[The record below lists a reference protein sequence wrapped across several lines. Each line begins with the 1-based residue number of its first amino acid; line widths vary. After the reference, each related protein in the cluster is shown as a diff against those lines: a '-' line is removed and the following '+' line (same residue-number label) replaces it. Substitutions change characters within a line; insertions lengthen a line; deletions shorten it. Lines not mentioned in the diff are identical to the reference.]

1 MDGYT
6 VGALARLG
14 RVSVRTLHHYDDVGL
29 LRPSARTAAGYRV
42 YDDADLDRLR
52 QILVYR
58 TLGFALDDIARMLA
72 DPGATTDDHLRRQH
86 RLLREQITRDTELVA
101 AIEKEMEARQMG
113 ISLTPEERF
122 EVFGDDYREDWQDE
136 AHQRWGETDAWQTS
150 QRRAAAY
157 TTEDWLRIRAEAE
170 AIAQG
175 FADAL
180 RDGVPADDARPIALA
195 EAHRQ
200 HITRWFYDC
209 SREMH
214 RCLGEM
220 YVADE
225 RFRAHYDRRL
235 PGLAE
240 YVSAAVVASA
250 DRE

>member
-86 RLLREQITRDTELVA
+86 RLLRERITRDTELVA

-157 TTEDWLRIRAEAE
+157 TKEDWLRIRAEAE
-170 AIAQG
+170 AIEQG

-180 RDGVPADDARPIALA
+180 RDGVPADDARPVALA

-220 YVADE
+220 HVADE
-225 RFRAHYDRRL
+225 RFRAHYDRRR